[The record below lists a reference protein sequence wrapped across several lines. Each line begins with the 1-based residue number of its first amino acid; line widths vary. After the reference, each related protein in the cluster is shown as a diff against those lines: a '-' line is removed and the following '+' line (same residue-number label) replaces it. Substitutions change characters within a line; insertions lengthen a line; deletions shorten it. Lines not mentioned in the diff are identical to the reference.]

1 MGNGPGGL
9 TEYQNVFYKHDCIQG
24 HYVWEWCDHGIQ
36 AQDDNGNVWYKFG
49 GDYGDYPHIIP
60 CIGFTMGINGEYD
73 QVAYY
78 GRGPGE
84 NYADSQQANIID
96 IWRSTVDAM
105 FENYPFPQNNGNRQ
119 HVRWTALTNR
129 HGNGLLVVPQRPIN
143 FSAWHYT
150 QENIH
155 AAQHCNELQRSDD
168 ITLNLDHQL
177 LGLGSNSWGSEVLD
191 SWRVWFRDFSYGF
204 TLLPVSGGEATA
216 QSLASYEFGAGFFST
231 NLHSENKQ

>member
-1 MGNGPGGL
+1 MWQPNHLQIMQEHLRDFAVEQSDGEVLIISRTVIAPPVFDFGMRCTYIWRIAADG
-9 TEYQNVFYKHDCIQG
+9 QVNVALSG
-24 HYVWEWCDHGIQ
+24 ER
-36 AQDDNGNVWYKFG
+36 
-49 GDYGDYPHIIP
+49 YGDYPHIIP

-168 ITLNLDHQL
+168 ITLNLIT
-177 LGLGSNSWGSEVLD
+177 SC
-191 SWRVWFRDFSYGF
+191 
-204 TLLPVSGGEATA
+204 
-216 QSLASYEFGAGFFST
+216 LASAPTPGQRGAG
-231 NLHSENKQ
+231 LLARLVP

>member
-1 MGNGPGGL
+1 MALSG
-9 TEYQNVFYKHDCIQG
+9 ER
-24 HYVWEWCDHGIQ
+24 
-36 AQDDNGNVWYKFG
+36 
-49 GDYGDYPHIIP
+49 YGDYPHIIP

-143 FSAWHYT
+143 FSARHYT
-150 QENIH
+150 RENIH
-155 AAQHCNELQRSDD
+155 ASQHCNELQRSDD

-177 LGLGSNSWGSEVLD
+177 LGLGSNSRGSEVLD
-191 SWRVWFRDFSYGF
+191 SGA
-204 TLLPVSGGEATA
+204 SGSVTSATA
-216 QSLASYEFGAGFFST
+216 LRCCRFLAEKLPRKAASYEFGAGFFST